1 MPSRCSRRC
10 VDACPAI
17 PESASVLSCC
27 NAARRFVTSSTRRD
41 KLDANRQRQSKWTT
55 DAELAVLTKLWGR
68 MARRDDRC
76 FDFTYS
82 KLQKGR
88 TAEIYFSAKAV
99 KRKLAE
105 LKAVLP
111 AEHYD
116 FIAHTPADEMAVM
129 LPLYQQLADANG
141 RQQVSNGAA
150 STLGLGLE
158 LGSCSSTYVNLRDGA
173 VTGRGSDHH
182 CMGTQPLQSA
192 ISRSDLLRTVGL
204 FLFLLL
210 LLLGVALS

>member
-1 MPSRCSRRC
+1 MPLAVSQ
-10 VDACPAI
+10 I
-17 PESASVLSCC
+17 
-27 NAARRFVTSSTRRD
+27 RD

-141 RQQVSNGAA
+141 RQQVSRTTPSTRHQPFPLAPHAYAA
-150 STLGLGLE
+150 QVARS
-158 LGSCSSTYVNLRDGA
+158 RDGDA
-173 VTGRGSDHH
+173 HMWEAGSGDNSTAGAPEEDAGHEL
-182 CMGTQPLQSA
+182 TLPNQ
-192 ISRSDLLRTVGL
+192 TVH
-204 FLFLLL
+204 
-210 LLLGVALS
+210 A